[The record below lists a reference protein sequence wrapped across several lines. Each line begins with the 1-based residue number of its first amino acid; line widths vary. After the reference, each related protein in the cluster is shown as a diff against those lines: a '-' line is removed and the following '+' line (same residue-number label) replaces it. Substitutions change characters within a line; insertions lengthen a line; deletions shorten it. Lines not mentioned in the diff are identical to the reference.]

1 MVQYQ
6 QMEDEIMSIGKFAD
20 RLRRMRKG
28 ADISRQQMADELQM
42 TLVSYGDFER
52 GRRYPTVE
60 NLIKISEMLGTTPN
74 ELLGYKT
81 MLFAEAEE
89 YWSSVGYG
97 VELGEGGIVKL
108 IREVEQ
114 EEFFKTEGGKVF
126 DYKPPKREEIS
137 FASREV
143 FVKYTQNVMRQ
154 FEQHIRAE
162 RKAFLDRAVS
172 RD

>member
-1 MVQYQ
+1 
-6 QMEDEIMSIGKFAD
+6 MSIGKFAD
-20 RLRRMRKG
+20 RLRRMRKE
-28 ADISRQQMADELQM
+28 AEISRQQMADELQM

-81 MLFAEAEE
+81 LLFSEAEAFWRASDYE
-89 YWSSVGYG
+89 
-97 VELGEGGIVKL
+97 VELDEGGIINLV
-108 IREVEQ
+108 REVEQ
-114 EEFFKTEGGKVF
+114 EKFFETKDSKVL
-126 DYKPPKREEIS
+126 DYKPPKQEKIS

-154 FEQHIRAE
+154 FDQHIRAQ
-162 RKAFLDRAVS
+162 RKAFLDELVARK
-172 RD
+172 

>member
-1 MVQYQ
+1 
-6 QMEDEIMSIGKFAD
+6 MSIGKFAD
-20 RLRRMRKG
+20 RLRRMRKE
-28 ADISRQQMADELQM
+28 AEVSRQQMADELQM

-60 NLIKISEMLGTTPN
+60 NLIKISEILGTTPN

-81 MLFAEAEE
+81 MF
-89 YWSSVGYG
+89 SIGYV
-97 VELGEGGIVKL
+97 VEIEDGGIVKL

-114 EEFFKTEGGKVF
+114 EEFFTPDGGNVL

-143 FVKYTQNVMRQ
+143 FIKYTQNAMRQ
-154 FEQHIRAE
+154 FEQHIRDE
-162 RKAFLDRAVS
+162 RRAFLDKLIKRE
-172 RD
+172 

>member
-1 MVQYQ
+1 
-6 QMEDEIMSIGKFAD
+6 MSIGKFAD
-20 RLRRMRKG
+20 RLRRMRKE
-28 ADISRQQMADELQM
+28 AEVSRQQMADELQM

-60 NLIKISEMLGTTPN
+60 NLIKISEILGTTPN

-89 YWSSVGYG
+89 YWSSIGYV
-97 VELGEGGIVKL
+97 VEIEDGGIVKL

-114 EEFFKTEGGKVF
+114 EEFFTPDGGNVL

-143 FVKYTQNVMRQ
+143 FIKYTQNAMRQ
-154 FEQHIRAE
+154 FEQHIRDE
-162 RKAFLDRAVS
+162 RRAFLDKLIKRE
-172 RD
+172 